1 MAATT
6 LNLKH
11 SFAAS
16 TFPVTGQ
23 RRLIYV
29 LVEISGGEGADSLP
43 SNLSFLLDT
52 SDSMRIRLVTDE
64 QFSELAKNGLAQEV
78 MTDGVPAYQIKSVSN
93 EMSKQFPRRIDYVS
107 QALKV
112 VGDFLRPVDY
122 FNVVAYASRS
132 QILI

>member
-1 MAATT
+1 MAATK
-6 LNLKH
+6 LNLKY

-16 TFPVTGQ
+16 AIPVTGQ

-29 LVEISGGEGADSLP
+29 LVDISGGEGADSLP

-78 MTDGVPAYQIKSVSN
+78 MTDGVPAYQIKSLIN
-93 EMSKQFPRRIDYVS
+93 NLIQTTLWEYYPR
-107 QALKV
+107 
-112 VGDFLRPVDY
+112 F
-122 FNVVAYASRS
+122 
-132 QILI
+132 